1 MNEILFFLHVVII
14 TACSLCFL
22 KMGKQALVSFIC
34 MQGILSNLLVT
45 KQMTVFGFD
54 VTCSDVFAVGV
65 IISLNLLQEYY
76 GQDAARRA
84 IWISFAMLLA
94 YLMMT
99 QIHLWYIPS
108 SFDTMNC
115 HFQALFSL
123 MPRLTISSI
132 SVYLIVQHF
141 DSVIF
146 ALLKKIFNNRF
157 FTLRSIIS
165 LTLSQLIDTT
175 LFTLFALYGI
185 VASVSHVI
193 FFSFFVKLMVIAL
206 ATPCIALTK
215 KCIPLQPK
223 R

>member
-1 MNEILFFLHVVII
+1 
-14 TACSLCFL
+14 
-22 KMGKQALVSFIC
+22 
-34 MQGILSNLLVT
+34 
-45 KQMTVFGFD
+45 MTVFGFD

-76 GQDAARRA
+76 GQDDARRT

-108 SFDTMNC
+108 SFDTMDY

-123 MPRLTISSI
+123 MPRLTICSI
-132 SVYLIVQHF
+132 GVYLIVQYL

-146 ALLKKIFNNRF
+146 ATLKTFFNNRF
-157 FTLRSIIS
+157 FALRSIIS

-185 VASVSHVI
+185 VASISHVI
-193 FFSFFVKLMVIAL
+193 LFSFIVKLMVIAL